1 MSQADDE
8 VRESNA
14 AFYRAF
20 RARDFPAMEAIW
32 ARRAPVACVH
42 PGMDVVVG
50 RDAVMASWKGILGHR
65 DAPRM
70 ACARVQVHVIGGAA
84 FVTCLEG
91 KAGDRPALIATN
103 IFTREDGVWRMVHHQ
118 ATPLSVRVTSEPL
131 DDPDPTVWN

>member
-1 MSQADDE
+1 MSQAEDE
-8 VRESNA
+8 LRESNA

-20 RARDFPAMEAIW
+20 RARDFAAMEAVW
-32 ARRAPVACVH
+32 ARHAPVACVH

-50 RDAVMASWKGILGHR
+50 REAVMASWKGILEHR

-70 ACARVQVHVIGGAA
+70 ACTRVQVHIIAEAA

-91 KAGDRPALIATN
+91 TSGDRPALIATN
-103 IFTREDGVWRMVHHQ
+103 VFTREDGVWRMVHHQ
-118 ATPLSVRVTSEPL
+118 AAPLSVRPTSEPL